1 MKRPK
6 YHHVGV
12 RAGRVMRLVTLP
24 TQAAQRDRRALVR
37 VPRLCA
43 SSRPFVDPY
52 QSLHIAPRRTS
63 FRPRPECEQTAR
75 RLTLMGPDWMRM
87 GRVVIAPG
95 VEEGDIVVFVV
106 GGERVDAEVCNPNG
120 GVVQKGTSGRA
131 TCFLYE
137 APQTP
142 PDMHPNGSRAPASG
156 KPFLQCPR
164 MEGAGAARWGARL
177 TRPIAVFPLFRTLSG
192 LPTTWWPLVSFSS
205 TQGPL
210 SSPGMSSGLP
220 TSQNQAR
227 IYHIFSPEDLSKP
240 SSPRHASAACVEV
253 PSLRGQVVSS
263 CSLCIQSDDLLDYR
277 GGNCH
282 F

>member
-43 SSRPFVDPY
+43 SSRPFVNPY
-52 QSLHIAPRRTS
+52 QSLQVAPRRTS
-63 FRPRPECEQTAR
+63 FRPSPECENTAR

-192 LPTTWWPLVSFSS
+192 LPT
-205 TQGPL
+205 
-210 SSPGMSSGLP
+210 SGLSCP
-220 TSQNQAR
+220 SPPHKVLCRVLACRLGCPRAR
-227 IYHIFSPEDLSKP
+227 IKPEYTTYFRQKISLNPPHPDMRLLRASKCLRFGARLFPHVPFASNPTIFSTIGAGTVIFD
-240 SSPRHASAACVEV
+240 
-253 PSLRGQVVSS
+253 
-263 CSLCIQSDDLLDYR
+263 
-277 GGNCH
+277 
-282 F
+282 